1 MLDSSAVNEIRE
13 KKSWSARW
21 TAPLSAAAIGICLF
35 GNLGAIGLTG
45 PDEPRYAWIAR
56 AMAETGDWVT
66 PRLYGQPWF
75 EKPILYYW
83 AAAVGFLLHLPA
95 EWAARLPCAFAALA
109 AVIAIGWLAKK
120 HYGGAANS
128 LASPALLAPL
138 IFATSVAAIG
148 FARAATPDMLF
159 SASVTLAMACAA
171 NVFRTAGVLRAAQ
184 DDGVSEKRSDRASL
198 LLFGVFLGLA
208 VLAKGPAAVVLAG
221 GAIAIWA
228 LATKSWRAAFRVA
241 HPIAIAAFCVIALPW
256 YALCARRNPDFL
268 RVFLWQH
275 NIERYA
281 TPIFQHRQPFW
292 YFAPVALLA
301 LLPWTAL
308 LWLALPE
315 GLRLRHA
322 RSWAGSPGFFFACWA
337 VWPIV
342 FFSFSQSKLPGYI
355 LPAIPPLA
363 LLCSIA
369 LARTMAQDGSRTRSL
384 SMALAA
390 TWLVICIAAVI
401 SSSRAKEPHGLGYV
415 DLGRLVMAPGLFG
428 GWIALAVAAVLIV
441 AAFRAR
447 PATGALLCALLTAAA
462 VEIASLKILPALDPG
477 LSARPHAEFMR
488 NDQHPDR
495 IFTYQLRRDWNYGLT
510 FYFRR
515 ELGEWAPSDPGPAL
529 VLTTPKGLE
538 AIKKIGRVSGEVE
551 QEQLGLVYVPVRP
564 VPVPM
569 PVPVPA
575 PLPISPPR

>member
-13 KKSWSARW
+13 NDSSPSRW
-21 TAPLSAAAIGICLF
+21 TVPLSFATIGVCLF

-83 AAAVGFLLHLPA
+83 AAAVGFWLHLPA
-95 EWAARLPCAFAALA
+95 EWAARLPSAFAALA
-109 AVIAIGWLAKK
+109 AAIAIGWLAKK
-120 HYGGAANS
+120 HYGGRPNS
-128 LASPALLAPL
+128 ISSPVLLAPL
-138 IFATSVAAIG
+138 VFATSVAAIG

-159 SASVTLAMACAA
+159 SASIALAMASVAS
-171 NVFRTAGVLRAAQ
+171 VFRKAGALRAA
-184 DDGVSEKRSDRASL
+184 DDQPAPAVRGDRTSL
-198 LLFGVFLGLA
+198 LLFGFFLGLG

-228 LATKSWRAAFRVA
+228 LVTKSWRTAFRVA
-241 HPIAIAAFCVIALPW
+241 HPIAIAAFCVVASPW

-275 NIERYA
+275 NVERYA
-281 TPIFQHRQPFW
+281 TPMFQHRQPFW
-292 YFAPVALLA
+292 YFAPVVLLA
-301 LLPWTAL
+301 LVPWTVL
-308 LWLALPE
+308 LWPALRE
-315 GLRLRHA
+315 GLRLQREK
-322 RSWAGSPGFFFACWA
+322 SWAGSPGFFFACWA
-337 VWPIV
+337 VWPVV

-363 LLCSIA
+363 LVCAAA
-369 LARTMAQDGSRTRSL
+369 LFRAFAEHESRTRWLSL
-384 SMALAA
+384 AIDA
-390 TWLVICIAAVI
+390 TWLVIGAAAFI
-401 SSSRAKEPHGLGYV
+401 TSARAKAPQALGYV
-415 DLGRLVMAPGLFG
+415 DFGRLAVAPGLFG
-428 GWIALAVAAVLIV
+428 GFIALAVAAILIV

-447 PATGALLCALLTAAA
+447 PPATILLCAVLTAAA
-462 VEIASLKILPALDPG
+462 VEVASLKILPALDPA

-495 IFTYQLRRDWNYGLT
+495 IFTYQLRRDWNYGLA

-515 ELGEWAPSDPGPAL
+515 ELREWMPSDPGPAF

-538 AIKKIGRVSGEVE
+538 EIRKFGRVSGEIE
-551 QEQLGLVYVPVRP
+551 QEKPGLVYVPVRP
-564 VPVPM
+564 VPVTITA
-569 PVPVPA
+569 A
-575 PLPISPPR
+575 P